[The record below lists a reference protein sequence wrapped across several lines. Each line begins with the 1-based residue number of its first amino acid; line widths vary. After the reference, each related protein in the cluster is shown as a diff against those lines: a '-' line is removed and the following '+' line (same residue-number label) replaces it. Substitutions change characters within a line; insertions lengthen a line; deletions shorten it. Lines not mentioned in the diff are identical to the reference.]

1 MPRNPTGERS
11 LLAWDSFCAYL
22 TETVKEA
29 LQQQNIDVAV
39 IASGLTPVL
48 QPLDKCLNEPF
59 RENMRRKQLLWMIT
73 GLFKFTPDG
82 ESAVKTPCSTL
93 DEAVLEG
100 DPRGD
105 GEEIISDQQ
114 HLNVLDSTKDDTIY
128 EEEPDIPIKEDE
140 MDEEFDTESKDEP

>member
-1 MPRNPTGERS
+1 M
-11 LLAWDSFCAYL
+11 
-22 TETVKEA
+22 
-29 LQQQNIDVAV
+29 
-39 IASGLTPVL
+39 
-48 QPLDKCLNEPF
+48 
-59 RENMRRKQLLWMIT
+59 
-73 GLFKFTPDG
+73 G

-128 EEEPDIPIKEDE
+128 EEEPHIPIKEDE